1 MKSDR
6 ILTPH
11 LSSWAIAGF
20 LPGLIGGAF
29 FAASL
34 FFLNVQ
40 LPFSAVVVGR
50 SVAIFGLIGGLLSLL
65 LHLPLSGA
73 RFVDPWRLL
82 PWTLTLVLGG
92 SALSLWV
99 HASRFSFYLPPELDA
114 RLIRAALWVTIL
126 ALVTFYTALLH
137 TLQKD
142 HYSLRSRTLI
152 GACAFFSLVLTL
164 ERRAAFPVASPSPS
178 RPILRPSREPPR
190 LIVIGIESA
199 TLDAILPLTEQGRLP
214 FFANLL
220 QQGAYGRLAGFEPVD
235 RIPLW
240 TSLATGQYPYR
251 HGVVSAEVR
260 RAPFAGAEA
269 EIHLLPVG
277 FAMSTWAS
285 LLGMTPS
292 GLPSSR
298 SPSLWDIFERARLS
312 TALVGWPAP
321 RGSADQSDIVISD
334 ELFRGM
340 PTDSD
345 RRSGWADRALAR
357 ELRPD
362 TVDPA
367 VFARFGDEPL
377 LEVKEALAQDLW
389 REAIAIEILAE
400 GSTDVLFLYL
410 PGLQEVSRRY
420 FGAHVAT
427 QFEGRQDDRLDSAA
441 QVVTEYYAHLDASIR
456 RLWERIEGP
465 KLLAVVSPW
474 GADEAPTWRQLAVA
488 ISGRG
493 PAVSGR
499 FDHAPD
505 GVLMLLGENLNS
517 GTFLDDADVVDVA
530 PTLLYGLGLP
540 IASDLDGRVLTRS
553 FGGTFLNR
561 TPLTFVP
568 AFPRQ
573 RRD

>member
-1 MKSDR
+1 M
-6 ILTPH
+6 
-11 LSSWAIAGF
+11 
-20 LPGLIGGAF
+20 
-29 FAASL
+29 
-34 FFLNVQ
+34 V
-40 LPFSAVVVGR
+40 
-50 SVAIFGLIGGLLSLL
+50 
-65 LHLPLSGA
+65 
-73 RFVDPWRLL
+73 
-82 PWTLTLVLGG
+82 
-92 SALSLWV
+92 
-99 HASRFSFYLPPELDA
+99 
-114 RLIRAALWVTIL
+114 
-126 ALVTFYTALLH
+126 
-137 TLQKD
+137 
-142 HYSLRSRTLI
+142 
-152 GACAFFSLVLTL
+152 
-164 ERRAAFPVASPSPS
+164 
-178 RPILRPSREPPR
+178 
-190 LIVIGIESA
+190 GIESA

-214 FFANLL
+214 FLANLL

-235 RIPLW
+235 EMPLW

-260 RAPFAGAEA
+260 RAPFAEPGA

-277 FAMSTWAS
+277 FAMPAWAS

-292 GLPSSR
+292 GEPTAR
-298 SPSLWDIFERARLS
+298 SPSLWEVLERSRLS

-321 RGSADQSDIVISD
+321 EASVDRSEIVISD
-334 ELFRGM
+334 GLFRGM

-345 RRSGWADRALAR
+345 RRAGWLDRALAR

-367 VFARFGDEPL
+367 VFARFGEEPL
-377 LEVKEALAQDLW
+377 FEVKQALAQDLW
-389 REAIAIEILAE
+389 REAIALEILSE
-400 GSTDVLFLYL
+400 GSPDALLVHL

-420 FGAHVAT
+420 FGAYIAT
-427 QFEGRQDDRLDSAA
+427 QFEGRQDDRLDAA
-441 QVVTEYYAHLDASIR
+441 TQVVTAYYAHLDDSIR
-456 RLWERIEGP
+456 RLWERVDGP
-465 KLLAVVSPW
+465 KLLAVVSTW
-474 GADEAPTWRQLAVA
+474 GADDAPAWRRLAMA

-499 FDHAPD
+499 FDNAPD
-505 GVLMLLGENLNS
+505 GVLMLLGESLRS

-568 AFPRQ
+568 SFPRQ